1 MAYISQ
7 EDKKELAP
15 AIKKVLKDFGMKGS
29 ISIRHHMSLVVTVT
43 EGILDFTDYF
53 RKGDDGHI
61 QVNTYHLDNFYSGTK
76 RDFLKDLVKAMKG
89 DKWYDKS
96 DAMVDYFDT
105 AYYVDINIGKWNKP
119 YVFTGAKEA
128 A

>member
-43 EGILDFTDYF
+43 EGILDFTCLLY
-53 RKGDDGHI
+53 
-61 QVNTYHLDNFYSGTK
+61 T
-76 RDFLKDLVKAMKG
+76 
-89 DKWYDKS
+89 S
-96 DAMVDYFDT
+96 DAAD
-105 AYYVDINIGKWNKP
+105 
-119 YVFTGAKEA
+119 E
-128 A
+128 

>member
-43 EGILDFTDYF
+43 EGILDFTEYF

-61 QVNTYHLDNFYSGTK
+61 QVNTYHIDNYYAGTFPS
-76 RDFLKDLVKAMKG
+76 RADTE
-89 DKWYDKS
+89 
-96 DAMVDYFDT
+96 FDPHQFHL
-105 AYYVDINIGKWNKP
+105 NL
-119 YVFTGAKEA
+119 FR
-128 A
+128 

>member
-61 QVNTYHLDNFYSGTK
+61 QVNTYHIDNYYTGTAK
-76 RDFLKDLVKAMKG
+76 KFLKELHKAMKG
-89 DKWYDKS
+89 TKWFDKS
-96 DAMVDYFDT
+96 DIMTDYFHT
-105 AYYVDINIGKWNKP
+105 AYYIDINIGKWSKP
-119 YVFTGAKEA
+119 YVKVSA
-128 A
+128 